1 MTSRR
6 WPCSQLFREASAA
19 SMRRDLR
26 RWGSSRSSRSR
37 ASSQSSPPST
47 SCPRRTTPWPK
58 RWRLLVSPGG
68 EEPPSASTSTAISP
82 PPARWPSRVSAA
94 LESRSP
100 LENELIASLAPHYDV
115 VARGRR
121 LEKLEWPVYA
131 LLRPEFP
138 DRLTIGPIDLTG
150 PARRVYFGPYFAL
163 PAGVWS
169 AHVSLEVQDCL
180 SENRIGI
187 DVFASKVLSV
197 IHADLPPHGVYG
209 CEVRFEI
216 EDPSKPV
223 EIRVQLL
230 TGAIEGVILLRK
242 IELHRLSS
250 LDEVDEEDGLVRA
263 E

>member
-1 MTSRR
+1 MAVEGR
-6 WPCSQLFREASAA
+6 
-19 SMRRDLR
+19 
-26 RWGSSRSSRSR
+26 
-37 ASSQSSPPST
+37 
-47 SCPRRTTPWPK
+47 
-58 RWRLLVSPGG
+58 
-68 EEPPSASTSTAISP
+68 
-82 PPARWPSRVSAA
+82 AA

-100 LENELIASLAPHYDV
+100 LENELITSLAPHYDV
-115 VARGRR
+115 VAHGRR
-121 LEKLEWPVYA
+121 LDKLEWPVYA

-150 PARRVYFGPYFAL
+150 PARHVYFGPYFAL

-197 IHADLPPHGVYG
+197 VHADLPPRGVYG

-250 LDEVDEEDGLVRA
+250 LDEVDEEDGLVESGMKFARTGIPIFSFPSTTA
-263 E
+263 LAWRRLGFRSAGTGLSKIGVVTALAPI